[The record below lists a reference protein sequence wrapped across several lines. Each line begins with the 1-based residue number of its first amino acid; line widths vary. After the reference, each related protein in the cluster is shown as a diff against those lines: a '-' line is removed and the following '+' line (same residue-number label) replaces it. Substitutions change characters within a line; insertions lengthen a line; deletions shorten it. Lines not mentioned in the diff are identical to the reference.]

1 MRNTVMPMFSTL
13 LRLGVNPKRL
23 VQKREARLTDY
34 TRFQSARSKSDVKA
48 LDKSVI
54 QGAEDFVAL
63 HTQLLEELP
72 AYIDG
77 YSKILELALAQFA
90 NAQARFYDSVRN
102 KLREY
107 LLLWTAAEE
116 AEYHRAG
123 VRDLEIE
130 VLDGQRIVKGWHE
143 CWKPFMQQI
152 EALRISHRE
161 CGTWD
166 GSTAGD
172 VVSTDISA

>member
-1 MRNTVMPMFSTL
+1 MFSTL

-23 VQKREARLTDY
+23 AQKREARLSDY
-34 TRFQSARSKSDVKA
+34 TKLQSARSKSDVKA
-48 LDKSVI
+48 LDKSVV

-63 HTQLLEELP
+63 HAQLLEELP
-72 AYIDG
+72 AYIEG

-116 AEYHRAG
+116 AEYHRVG

-152 EALRISHRE
+152 EALKISHRE
-161 CGTWD
+161 CD
-166 GSTAGD
+166 VAVTA
-172 VVSTDISA
+172 